1 MVRTTGFLIHFLLIA
16 ALTGCLAAPTQSVEP
31 PQTTAP
37 PPTPALPTAAP
48 PPSTPAA
55 QQPVGLVGTWKLV
68 ALENLLVDGAAVPL
82 AQSEFAEVEQQLA
95 AGLQAEYQFDE
106 EDTVFWRLAYEGDG
120 EQRHESSSGHYELS
134 ADGQRV
140 TLRMPRHWITGALA
154 GIPSDVRIIT
164 LELNVHRQ
172 DNRLTLQYASEAD
185 GFSIDLRFEKVG

>member
-48 PPSTPAA
+48 PPSTPA
-55 QQPVGLVGTWKLV
+55 